1 VQSSNRRIS
10 RWAAG
15 LAILA
20 TLLAVS
26 LVVRGLIGGDAGD
39 SGASTT
45 ATVRVVTAPPPVR
58 HVGGS
63 PPEAIRRTP
72 QPVREKETDPGS
84 REPWV
89 EVRPGREAVLRDDP
103 GGDVV
108 GRVEDR
114 TKFGS
119 PTVLS
124 VAEVRDRWLGVP
136 TPQMPND
143 DLGWVRADPGTLR
156 GGYTDV
162 RVVVDL
168 SSHEARIIKGSD
180 VIRRWTV
187 TVGAPES
194 PTPTGR
200 FAVTDLF
207 KGDLNPAYGCCA
219 VALTATQPDLPSGWQ
234 GGDRIA
240 VHGTEGALGVDAS
253 NGCIRSAD
261 RDVRAMLGLV
271 PLGAPV
277 LIRR

>member
-1 VQSSNRRIS
+1 MG
-10 RWAAG
+10 RWAAVPVTR
-15 LAILA
+15 AILV
-20 TLLAVS
+20 AVALGIRAFVS
-26 LVVRGLIGGDAGD
+26 GDDGAADAG
-39 SGASTT
+39 GAAATT
-45 ATVRVVTAPPPVR
+45 EVRVVTPPPPVPAAR
-58 HVGGS
+58 AA
-63 PPEAIRRTP
+63 PDAIRPKPPT
-72 QPVREKETDPGS
+72 VHEKEKAKPEE
-84 REPWV
+84 REPYV
-89 EVRPGREAVLRDDP
+89 QVRPGREAVLHDDP
-103 GGDVV
+103 GGEVV
-108 GRVEDR
+108 GRVEDE

-124 VAEVRDRWLGVP
+124 VAQVHNRWLGVP
-136 TPQMPND
+136 TPQLPNGK
-143 DLGWVRADPGTLR
+143 LGWVRADPGTLR

-207 KGDLNPAYGCCA
+207 EGDLNPAYGCCA

-240 VHGTEGALGVDAS
+240 FHGTDGALGVDAS

-277 LIRR
+277 LIRG

>member
-1 VQSSNRRIS
+1 MPV
-10 RWAAG
+10 A
-15 LAILA
+15 LAILIA
-20 TLLAVS
+20 IALGI
-26 LVVRGLIGGDAGD
+26 RGFLGSDDEGARDAG
-39 SGASTT
+39 GAAA
-45 ATVRVVTAPPPVR
+45 ATEVRVVTPPPPV
-58 HVGGS
+58 
-63 PPEAIRRTP
+63 PAADEAPEAIRRKP
-72 QPVREKETDPGS
+72 PNVHEEEKTNPEE
-84 REPWV
+84 REPYV
-89 EVRPGREAVLRDDP
+89 QVRPGHEAVLHDDP
-103 GGDVV
+103 GGQIV

-124 VAEVRDRWLGVP
+124 VAQVRNRWLGVP
-136 TPQMPND
+136 TPQLPNGK
-143 DLGWVRADPGTLR
+143 LGWVRADPGTLR

-168 SSHEARIIKGSD
+168 SSHEARIIKGSE

-187 TVGAPES
+187 TVGAPDS

-240 VHGTEGALGVDAS
+240 FHGTDGALGVDAS

-277 LIRR
+277 LIRG

>member
-1 VQSSNRRIS
+1 MPVV
-10 RWAAG
+10 
-15 LAILA
+15 LAILIAVALGARGFLGSDDEGA
-20 TLLAVS
+20 T
-26 LVVRGLIGGDAGD
+26 DAG
-39 SGASTT
+39 GAAASTE
-45 ATVRVVTAPPPVR
+45 VRVVTPPPPVPAA
-58 HVGGS
+58 GAA
-63 PPEAIRRTP
+63 PEAIRRKP
-72 QPVREKETDPGS
+72 PPEHEGEKSNPEE
-84 REPWV
+84 REPYV
-89 EVRPGREAVLRDDP
+89 QVRPGREAVLRDDP
-103 GGDVV
+103 GGQVV

-124 VAEVRDRWLGVP
+124 VAQVRNRWLGVP
-136 TPQMPND
+136 TPQLPNGK
-143 DLGWVRADPGTLR
+143 LGWVRADPGTLR

-187 TVGAPES
+187 TVGAPDS
-194 PTPTGR
+194 LTPTGR

-240 VHGTEGALGVDAS
+240 FHGTDGALGVDAS